1 MPLFPSPEWMEDF
14 AARLATHPE
23 ADMTA
28 EALDGV
34 YRFVIEPAA
43 GLVER
48 HHYDV
53 EIRPGQQGPDGGG
66 ARVTPLDAPVDDPRL
81 TITAAYDRWQQLLR
95 GELDIP
101 MAVLLRRIKIAG
113 DLGALT
119 KKGPATRPLL
129 DALSGVDSTFLST
142 R

>member
-14 AARLATHPE
+14 ADRLATHPQ
-23 ADMTA
+23 AGPTA

-43 GLVER
+43 GLADR
-48 HHYDV
+48 QYFDV
-53 EIRPGQQGPDGGG
+53 EIRPGEGSDGDGA
-66 ARVTPLDAPVDDPRL
+66 ARVTPLGDPVDAPRL
-81 TITAAYDRWQQLLR
+81 TITAGYDRWQQLLR

-101 MAVLLRRIKIAG
+101 MAMLLRRIKLAG
-113 DLGALT
+113 DLSALT
-119 KKGPATRPLL
+119 SKGHATRPLL
-129 DALSGVDSTFLST
+129 DALSSVDSTFLPS